1 MHQNETVIC
10 DGIHDLPII
19 RCDPTDTLHPA
30 IYLAASEQDL
40 ESNRQLK
47 EYVRVS
53 TLLCST
59 KLTQNPDLMHLLKWR
74 SHQDRIP
81 DILTKVMKTPGEE
94 IVKFLQDIL
103 GNLF

>member
-1 MHQNETVIC
+1 MVLSLLGYFLHINIKKLFIDICCKNSLDFFCLIFFNDNQNETVIC

-47 EYVRVS
+47 ERKV
-53 TLLCST
+53 LLLNLK
-59 KLTQNPDLMHLLKWR
+59 KLTK
-74 SHQDRIP
+74 
-81 DILTKVMKTPGEE
+81 KK
-94 IVKFLQDIL
+94 K
-103 GNLF
+103 